1 MTTWS
6 VHLSRALLVAYVSTG
21 AEPLAPVR
29 SCARSWDEMTA
40 LARQD
45 PDEHVIKLVW
55 TCFDMHER
63 WQVDARGLAERAV
76 KLSPS

>member
-1 MTTWS
+1 

-21 AEPLAPVR
+21 APQLTPLP
-29 SCARSWDEMTA
+29 SSSRSWDQLIE
-40 LARQD
+40 LARRD

-63 WQVDARGLAERAV
+63 WQVDARVLAERAV
-76 KLSPS
+76 KLPST